1 MHPTPDLIG
10 VIPARMASTR
20 LPGKPLRL
28 IAGVAMIERVYRGAA
43 ACPLLPRVV
52 VATDSGEIQA
62 FCQARSIPCHLTSP
76 DHPSGTDRVW
86 QVASELGAAAA
97 VNIQGDEPLVR
108 PEMITTLI
116 DTLFAAAD
124 TEVATIY
131 TAASAAEAA
140 APSVCKLVTDERGR
154 ALYFSRAAIPFAREG
169 APAYKKHL
177 GFYAYSRRALDAFH
191 AWPPAPLEE
200 HERLEQLRFLH
211 HGVAIACAATPFDTV
226 GVDTLEDLTEV
237 ERILTSPP
245 R

>member
-1 MHPTPDLIG
+1 MQPTSDILG

-52 VATDSGEIQA
+52 VATDSDEIAA
-62 FCQARSIPCHLTSP
+62 FCRQRSIPCQMTASTHE
-76 DHPSGTDRVW
+76 SGTDRVW
-86 QVASELGAAAA
+86 EVARALDAAAA

-108 PEMITTLI
+108 PEMIGTLVEA
-116 DTLFAAAD
+116 LFAAPE

-131 TAASAAEAA
+131 TAAAPGEEQL
-140 APSVCKLVTDERGR
+140 PSVCKLVTDERGR
-154 ALYFSRAAIPFAREG
+154 ALYFSRAAIPYPREG

-177 GFYAYSRRALDAFH
+177 GFYAYARRALEAFH
-191 AWPPAPLEE
+191 GWPPSPLEQ

-211 HGVAIACAATPFDTV
+211 HGVPITCAATPFDTV
-226 GVDTLEDLTEV
+226 GVDTAEDLAAV
-237 ERILTSPP
+237 ERLLARS
-245 R
+245 